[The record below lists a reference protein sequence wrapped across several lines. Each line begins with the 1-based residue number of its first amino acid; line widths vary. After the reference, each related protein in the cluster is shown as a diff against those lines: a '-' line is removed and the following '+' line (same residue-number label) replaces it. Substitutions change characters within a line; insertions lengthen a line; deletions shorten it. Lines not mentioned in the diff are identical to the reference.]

1 MTSTARTITK
11 PSGEVVPE
19 KELEEPGRR
28 TVYQLVRRS
37 SPQSLLKA
45 FDAPVMEINCTRRVS
60 TTSAT
65 QALALMNGEF
75 VTVQSE
81 HFARR
86 LLNQPGEDGQ
96 RVREAFRIAFSRDP
110 SPGEADRLLTFVRKQ
125 EAFYG
130 ELPEATRRLR
140 IYSDLCQAL
149 LGANEFIYLD

>member
-1 MTSTARTITK
+1 
-11 PSGEVVPE
+11 VVPE
-19 KELEEPGRR
+19 KELEEAGRR

-37 SPQSLLKA
+37 APQSLLNA
-45 FDAPVMEINCTRRVS
+45 FDAPVMEINCARRVS

-75 VTVQSE
+75 VTAQAE

-86 LLNQPGEDGQ
+86 LLKQPAEDSHTIRQ
-96 RVREAFRIAFSRDP
+96 AFRIALSRDP
-110 SPGEADRLLTFVRKQ
+110 SPGEIDRLLTFVRKQ
-125 EAFYG
+125 ETFYSD
-130 ELPEATRRLR
+130 LPEDARRLR